1 MNVIVIGG
9 GKVGFY
15 LCKTLLEHGHQ
26 PLIIE
31 KNKRTCEYAS
41 TQLDIPTINAD
52 GSTIEALTAANASRS
67 DAVIAVTG
75 LDQDNLIS
83 CQLAK
88 EIFHVPKTVARV
100 NNPKNAAVMKK
111 LGVDIPISSTD
122 NIARLLEREVDT
134 ARSKAL
140 LSLNRG
146 EASLNELQ
154 IPDNYPLSGKRLF
167 ELDIPEDAV
176 LAAIFRDDKLIIP
189 RGNAQIMSGDKVLV
203 IAKDRVLHELSTALK
218 LTR

>member
-26 PLIIE
+26 PLII
-31 KNKRTCEYAS
+31 EYAS

-134 ARSKAL
+134 ARIKAL

-154 IPDNYPLSGKRLF
+154 IPDNYLLSGKRLF

>member
-67 DAVIAVTG
+67 T
-75 LDQDNLIS
+75 
-83 CQLAK
+83 
-88 EIFHVPKTVARV
+88 P
-100 NNPKNAAVMKK
+100 
-111 LGVDIPISSTD
+111 SS
-122 NIARLLEREVDT
+122 
-134 ARSKAL
+134 RS
-140 LSLNRG
+140 
-146 EASLNELQ
+146 
-154 IPDNYPLSGKRLF
+154 P
-167 ELDIPEDAV
+167 V
-176 LAAIFRDDKLIIP
+176 W
-189 RGNAQIMSGDKVLV
+189 
-203 IAKDRVLHELSTALK
+203 
-218 LTR
+218 TRTT

>member
-9 GKVGFY
+9 GQVGFY

-31 KNKRTCEYAS
+31 KNKHACEYAS
-41 TQLDIPTINAD
+41 NQLDIPTINAD
-52 GSTIEALTAANASRS
+52 GSTIEALKTANAPKA
-67 DAVIAVTG
+67 DALIAVTG

-88 EIFHVPKTVARV
+88 KIFHVPKTVARV
-100 NNPKNAAVMKK
+100 NNPKNAVVMKQ

-122 NIARLLEREVDT
+122 NIARLLEREVDS
-134 ARSKAL
+134 ARIKSL

-146 EASLNELQ
+146 EASLSEML
-154 IPDNYPLSGKRLF
+154 IPDNYVLHGKRLF

-176 LAAIFRDDKLIIP
+176 IAAIFRDDKLIIP
-189 RGNAQIMSGDKVLV
+189 RGNAQIMSGDKILV
-203 IAKDRVLHELSTALK
+203 IAKDRIIHELSESLK
-218 LTR
+218 LK

>member
-15 LCKTLLEHGHQ
+15 LSKTLLDHGHQ
-26 PLIIE
+26 PIIIE
-31 KNKRTCEYAS
+31 KHKPTCEYDS
-41 TQLDIPTINAD
+41 NQLDIPVINAD
-52 GSTIEALTAANASRS
+52 GSTIESLTLANAAKA

-75 LDQDNLIS
+75 RDQDNLVT

-88 EIFHVPKTVARV
+88 KIFHVPRTVARV
-100 NNPKNAAVMKK
+100 NNPKNAAVMKL

-134 ARSKAL
+134 ARIKSL

-146 EASLNELQ
+146 EASLSEMQL
-154 IPDNYPLSGKRLF
+154 PENYVLSGKRLF

-176 LAAIFRDDKLIIP
+176 ITAIFREDKLIIP
-189 RGNAQIMSGDKVLV
+189 RGNAQIMSGDKILV
-203 IAKDRVLHELSTALK
+203 IAKDKVIHELSEALK
-218 LTR
+218 LK

>member
-1 MNVIVIGG
+1 MNIIVIGG

-15 LCKTLLEHGHQ
+15 LCKTLIEHGHQ

-31 KNKRTCEYAS
+31 KNKQTCEYAS
-41 TQLDIPTINAD
+41 NQLDISTINAD
-52 GSTIEALTAANASRS
+52 GSTIEALTSANASKA

-75 LDQDNLIS
+75 QDQDNLIS

-88 EIFHVPKTVARV
+88 KIFRVPKTVARI
-100 NNPKNAAVMKK
+100 NNPKNAEVMKK
-111 LGVDIPISSTD
+111 LGVDITISSTD

-134 ARSKAL
+134 ARIKSL

-146 EASLNELQ
+146 EASLCELL
-154 IPDNYPLSGKRLF
+154 IPDNYVLSGKRLF

-176 LAAIFRDDKLIIP
+176 IAAIFRQDKLIIP
-189 RGNAQIMSGDKVLV
+189 RGNAQIISGDKVLV
-203 IAKDRVLHELSTALK
+203 IAKDRIIHELSTSLK
-218 LTR
+218 LK